1 MQDMLIY
8 SACQNCDTFFARHFN
23 VKSSTDAGH
32 SYIAR
37 HIPHIDNLYLI
48 LMVFR
53 QFPWGNTI
61 TMSAIVTD
69 VIILTHVTK
78 GIVVF
83 HLRNNVINLIRIHKS
98 TYQGTILIR

>member
-8 SACQNCDTFFARHFN
+8 SACQNCDTFFARHLD
-23 VKSSTDAGH
+23 VKLATDTCHGDF
-32 SYIAR
+32 SC
-37 HIPHIDNLYLI
+37 HIPHINDLYLI

-69 VIILTHVTK
+69 VIILTHVTE
-78 GIVVF
+78 GIVVL

-98 TYQGTILIR
+98 TYQGTIL